1 MAQIAARNLKDI
13 TEAIRWARDMDKALE
28 IYTGGSKRAIGRPA
42 ADSHRLCLKALDQ
55 VLFYHPEELVIGVQ
69 AAAPL
74 ADIEQLLAQKGQM
87 LAFEPP
93 DWGALFSV
101 QNRGR
106 HSCGGVVASNLSGPR
121 RLCAG
126 AARDHVLGFRAIS
139 GRGVRFRSGGSV
151 VKNVTGYD
159 VSKLMAGS
167 WGTLAV
173 LDEIIFKTMPAA
185 EATRSLFIYDKAE
198 SDALQLMERL
208 LSKSYGIT
216 GAAHIPARTARSWS
230 GLESET
236 ALTAFRLEG
245 TARATEAALAD
256 LRAALDSAAVIRTS
270 EDEASRQFWR
280 SVRDLDVFSAPW
292 GNIAA
297 PLWRILT
304 PPSAAAGLAARIAA
318 ELEDVI
324 YFIDWGGGL
333 IWASHDVSSGEGG
346 LESFSK
352 KAGQIR
358 NICLE
363 LGAEA
368 MLIRASAE
376 ARRHIDIMPPLS
388 GALAALTARIKHA
401 FDPKAI
407 LNPGRLY
414 FGI

>member
-13 TEAIRWARDMDKALE
+13 IEALRWARDGDKALE

-42 ADSHRLCLKALDQ
+42 KESHRLCLKALDE

-69 AAAPL
+69 AAASL
-74 ADIEQLLAQKGQM
+74 ADIDQLLAQKGQM

-106 HSCGGVVASNLSGPR
+106 HSCGGVMGSNLSGPR
-121 RLCAG
+121 RIISG
-126 AARDHVLGFRAIS
+126 AARDHLLGFRAIS

-159 VSKLMAGS
+159 LSKLMAGS

-173 LDEIIFKTMPAA
+173 CYELIFKTMPAP
-185 EATRSLFIYDKAE
+185 EATRSLFIYDQGGSE
-198 SDALQLMERL
+198 ALGIMEQI
-208 LSKSYGIT
+208 LSKPYGVSA
-216 GAAHIPARTARSWS
+216 AAHIPARAAIGWS

-245 TARATEAALAD
+245 TSQATQSALSE
-256 LRAALDSAAVIRTS
+256 LRAVFASSAATSTS
-270 EDEASRQFWR
+270 EGEASAQFWR

-304 PPSAAAGLAARIAA
+304 PPSAAASLSARISA
-318 ELEDVI
+318 ELEDVV
-324 YFIDWGGGL
+324 YFIDWGGSL
-333 IWASHDVSSGEGG
+333 IWASHDVSSGEGD
-346 LESFSK
+346 LDSFSK
-352 KAGQIR
+352 QASQIR

-363 LGAEA
+363 HGAEA
-368 MLIRASAE
+368 MLIRASAS
-376 ARRHIDIMPPLS
+376 ARHHIDVMPPLGS
-388 GALAALTARIKHA
+388 ALAALTSRIKHA
-401 FDPKAI
+401 FDPKGI